1 MGVGTP
7 VADTKSQPTKETS
20 IRVLSSAYFVAHRP
34 TPTSKKAE
42 RAFFLDLSEAAQC
55 LLSLNT
61 RCTPITIMIKGCDQ
75 RIKMPI
81 MIRQRIAIDEN
92 SDVDR
97 RQKSRPRNCRSVGQ
111 GRWRRPLY
119 RRRAA
124 ATAAGSA
131 PVGDL
136 LRRSDGWTSVGY
148 DDDWEQ
154 RKQRAVP
161 LRRK

>member
-1 MGVGTP
+1 MRSENQNADHDSPTDRYRRKFRRRSTP
-7 VADTKSQPTKETS
+7 EIA
-20 IRVLSSAYFVAHRP
+20 
-34 TPTSKKAE
+34 
-42 RAFFLDLSEAAQC
+42 SEEQ
-55 LLSLNT
+55 
-61 RCTPITIMIKGCDQ
+61 
-75 RIKMPI
+75 
-81 MIRQRIAIDEN
+81 
-92 SDVDR
+92 
-97 RQKSRPRNCRSVGQ
+97 SVGR
-111 GRWRRPLY
+111 GRWRRPVY

-131 PVGDL
+131 PVGNL